1 MTQGLQNYYIICFC
15 SDLSNRERI
24 KKIAPKR
31 INHFC
36 WNNVYYSHS
45 AEEHFMSF
53 MGTVNTYKTRV
64 FSMYYTLFM
73 VSTRSRLRFGIA
85 FGIGVGIN
93 HLGLL
98 LIILPPIMIPVF
110 HFHHFHRSA
119 YSNLRLVVGGRSNHV
134 RGSPLFYIKRLL
146 KSIDSFHK
154 ISCTYLA
161 WNCNVAFLV
170 QFFV

>member
-1 MTQGLQNYYIICFC
+1 MPRFKHRYPPFSSVKI
-15 SDLSNRERI
+15 RI
-24 KKIAPKR
+24 GKMPETPVFPRVFGHLLAIR
-31 INHFC
+31 
-36 WNNVYYSHS
+36 YYSHS

-161 WNCNVAFLV
+161 
-170 QFFV
+170 